1 MKNAIVTSH
10 LGASTVEAEDNCAAM
25 AISELSEYLLAGNI
39 SNSVNFG
46 DVDLGPIETDERIVV
61 LHKNV
66 PNMIGS
72 FSQILTDANLNIEN
86 MANKRRGSVAT
97 TLLETSGPWDDKVIE
112 RIDAIEGVF
121 RSRMIPGR

>member
-1 MKNAIVTSH
+1 
-10 LGASTVEAEDNCAAM
+10 VEAEDNCAAM